1 MVGSARGRPAY
12 QPEPNDECPGEL
24 SSRKRRGYPRSGD
37 HGSETADAKI
47 RGREGNSPDRRLRSR
62 SPGSVGKGVATR

>member
-12 QPEPNDECPGEL
+12 QPEPNDECPGGPDRFGGEVP
-24 SSRKRRGYPRSGD
+24 GSGD

-62 SPGSVGKGVATR
+62 SPGSVGKGVAAR